1 MCFTASNNP
10 KQLRI
15 YGGIIVKSGFVSI
28 VGRPNVGKSTLMNK
42 VIGEKI
48 AIVSEKPQTTRTR
61 IQGIYTCDEGQVIFI
76 DTPGIHKPKHLLGEY
91 MVKVSTRSL
100 EEVDIIYF
108 MTDVTRPFGGG
119 EKFILNELKDVS
131 VPIFLL
137 VNKIDLA
144 AGEDHV
150 KNFIHAFESYM
161 TFAEVIPISATEGMN
176 IDQLLSKTFA
186 YLPEGPLYYPADDL
200 TDQPISFIIQ
210 ELIREKALLL
220 TRDEVPHSLAV
231 EVEELKTKSG
241 EKVYCRAVI
250 YTERDSQKG
259 IIIGRNGSML
269 KNIGEQSRKDIEKL
283 IDSPVYLDLWVK
295 VKKNWRDNE
304 TNLNQLGYRL

>member
-1 MCFTASNNP
+1 M
-10 KQLRI
+10 
-15 YGGIIVKSGFVSI
+15 KSGFVSI
-28 VGRPNVGKSTLMNK
+28 VGRPNVGKSTLLNT
-42 VIGEKI
+42 VIGNKI

-61 IQGIYTCDEGQVIFI
+61 IQGILTDKAGQIIFI

-91 MVKVSTRSL
+91 MVEVSTRSL
-100 EEVDIIYF
+100 EEVDLIYY

-119 EKFILNELKDVS
+119 EQYIVNQLKEAS

-144 AGEDHV
+144 TASEVEEFTRSFTGQM
-150 KNFIHAFESYM
+150 S
-161 TFAEVIPISATEGMN
+161 FAEVIPLSAVQRTN
-176 IDQLLSKTFA
+176 VDRLLSTTYS
-186 YLPEGPLYYPADDL
+186 YLPEGPLYYPEGDL
-200 TDQPISFIIQ
+200 TDQPVSFIAA

-231 EVEELKTKSG
+231 EVEEFKNEVRGKIYL
-241 EKVYCRAVI
+241 RAVI

-259 IIIGRNGSML
+259 IIIGKNGQML
-269 KNIGEQSRKDIEKL
+269 KTIGEQARQDIEL
-283 IDSPVYLDLWVK
+283 MLGNPVYLDLWVK

-304 TNLNQLGYRL
+304 NNLKQLGYRL